1 MKKKVLDLFALR
13 IGIVIIG
20 SVLAAYTD
28 YKKGLIYDS
37 ITLPM
42 IGAGTLFNLLEQE
55 FTGIWA
61 GALVFAAGYLLYAT
75 GKIGGGD
82 VKLFSAIA
90 LLLPFYKENV
100 FILNVLLFSG
110 LAGLTFVSVNYP
122 LKYLRTTP
130 IRNALEENKA
140 GLAKSAMFAIAI
152 AAYFFVLSSSGFV
165 STTYLLVFGA
175 PMVFG
180 LLFLAFEKGIREKIF
195 LKKIQASELEEDE
208 IIAREFLDKK
218 TIEKLG
224 LGLKGVID
232 GKARRKILEL
242 GLKEIP
248 VYRNLPKFGPFILLG
263 VIAALFAPPF
273 IALAA

>member
-1 MKKKVLDLFALR
+1 MLDLFALR